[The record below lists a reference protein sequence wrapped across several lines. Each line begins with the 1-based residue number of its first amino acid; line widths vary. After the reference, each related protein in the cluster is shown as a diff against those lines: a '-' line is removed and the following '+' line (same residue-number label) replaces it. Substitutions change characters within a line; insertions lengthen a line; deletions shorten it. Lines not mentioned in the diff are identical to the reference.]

1 MIIFGYFINQY
12 NRVLGKETEMII
24 QTRIRILAVSIL
36 SFIVLCSILFGL
48 YIFQEHNFLLL
59 RISILLVLF
68 IAGFLLLL
76 FKSSWTIA
84 GHFFIICITIM
95 VWSNILLFKSGVNIV
110 TVQFTLLILS
120 GGYYI
125 LGAKW
130 GAVYSALN
138 ILPIIGFVI
147 IENYTQ
153 VAVASQQL
161 NINNNAFTITMTFN
175 FLLLFYI
182 HFTFFKAYQ
191 ESNLKEQQLKD
202 HLQKAAIAAQE
213 LAAAKINF
221 LSTMSHEL
229 RTPLNAVVGMTNI
242 LLMENPRQ
250 DQHENLDVLR
260 FSAENLMST
269 VNDIL
274 DFNKIDD
281 GKIKLEEH
289 LFRPA
294 ELLNNVYGAFKAQA
308 RDKQINFEYRID
320 PELKKMQVTG
330 DQMRLTQIL
339 FNLVGNAVKFTSSGY
354 VMLEANIVNR
364 IQDKVT
370 IGFKIQDTGIG
381 IPADRISMI
390 FDPFTQVLSRTNRQY
405 HGTGLGLTI
414 ASRLV
419 ELHGEKLNLH
429 SVEGKG
435 TTFDFKLQYPI
446 AAENIF
452 SDDIKGHGIV
462 PVNLSTLSV
471 LVVDD
476 EPVNVL
482 VLKKILLKWG
492 ILADVA
498 VNGYLAIEAVVK
510 NDYDVILMDINM
522 PVMDGFE
529 ASRKIRELEDSQKST
544 VPIIAVTASV
554 GAAIEQISG
563 YKYIDD
569 CILKPFKPEHLKEKL
584 EQILGSERN

>member
-1 MIIFGYFINQY
+1 MIIFDYFIKRY
-12 NRVLGKETEMII
+12 NRVIGKETEMIV

-36 SFIVLCSILFGL
+36 GLIGLCSILCGL
-48 YIFQEHNFLLL
+48 YLLQEHNFLLL
-59 RISILLVLF
+59 RISILLLLF
-68 IAGFLLLL
+68 ITGFLLLL
-76 FKSSWTIA
+76 FKSSWPIS

-95 VWSNILLFKSGVNIV
+95 IWSNVLLFKSGVNIV
-110 TVQFTLLILS
+110 TVQFTLLVLS

-130 GAVYSALN
+130 GAVYSILN

-147 IENYTQ
+147 IENYTGLT
-153 VAVASQQL
+153 VTSQQL
-161 NINNNAFTITMTFN
+161 SINNNAYTITMTFN

-182 HFTFFKAYQ
+182 HFSFFKAYQ
-191 ESNLKEQQLKD
+191 VSNQKEQELKD
-202 HLQKAAIAAQE
+202 HLRKAAIAAQE

-250 DQHENLDVLR
+250 DQDENLSILR

-289 LFRPA
+289 IFRPT

-308 RDKQINFEYRID
+308 RDKQINFENRID
-320 PELKKMQVTG
+320 PDLQTIEVNG

-339 FNLVGNAVKFTSSGY
+339 FNLVGNAVKFTSGGY
-354 VMLEANIVNR
+354 VIVETDIVAR
-364 IQDKVT
+364 DQEKIT
-370 IGFKIQDTGIG
+370 ISFKIQDTGIG
-381 IPADRISMI
+381 IPADRISII

-419 ELHGEKLNLH
+419 ELHGGKLNLH
-429 SVEGKG
+429 SIEGRG
-435 TTFDFKLQYPI
+435 TTFDFELQYPI
-446 AAENIF
+446 VTE
-452 SDDIKGHGIV
+452 GILTAGV
-462 PVNLSTLSV
+462 KEGNKVAVDLSKLSV

-476 EPVNVL
+476 EPINVI
-482 VLKKILLKWG
+482 VLKKILIKWG

-498 VNGYLAIEAVVK
+498 VNGSLAIEAVVK

-529 ASRKIRELEDSQKST
+529 ASRKIRELGDSHKST
-544 VPIIAVTASV
+544 IPIIAVTASV
-554 GAAIEQISG
+554 GAAIEQMSG
-563 YKYIDD
+563 YRYIDD

-584 EQILGSERN
+584 EQILGTARN

>member
-1 MIIFGYFINQY
+1 MI
-12 NRVLGKETEMII
+12 V
-24 QTRIRILAVSIL
+24 QTRIRILAVSLL
-36 SFIVLCSILFGL
+36 SLIGLCSILCGL
-48 YIFQEHNFLLL
+48 YLLQERNFLLI
-59 RISILLVLF
+59 RIIILLLLF
-68 IAGFLLLL
+68 ITGFLLLL

-95 VWSNILLFKSGVNIV
+95 IWSNVLLFKSGVNIV
-110 TVQFTLLILS
+110 TVQFTLLVLS

-130 GAVYSALN
+130 GAVYSILN
-138 ILPIIGFVI
+138 ILPIIGFVV
-147 IENYTQ
+147 IENYTEM
-153 VAVASQQL
+153 AVSSQQL
-161 NINNNAFTITMTFN
+161 SINNNAYTITMSFN

-182 HFTFFKAYQ
+182 HFSFFKAYQ

-202 HLQKAAIAAQE
+202 HLRKAAIAAQE

-250 DQHENLDVLR
+250 DQDENLNILR

-289 LFRPA
+289 IFQPA

-308 RDKQINFEYRID
+308 RDKEIKFEYKID
-320 PELKKMQVTG
+320 PDLEKMRVNG

-339 FNLVGNAVKFTSSGY
+339 FNLVGNAVKFTSRGY
-354 VMLEANIVNR
+354 VILEANIVAR
-364 IQDKVT
+364 DQEKVT
-370 IGFKIQDTGIG
+370 IGFKIRDTGIG
-381 IPADRISMI
+381 IPADRIAMI

-419 ELHGEKLNLH
+419 ELHGATLNLH
-429 SVEGKG
+429 SVESKG
-435 TTFDFKLQYPI
+435 TTFDFELEYTI
-446 AAENIF
+446 AAE
-452 SDDIKGHGIV
+452 DVHPAGVKGNGKLAIDM
-462 PVNLSTLSV
+462 STLNV

-476 EPVNVL
+476 EPINVL
-482 VLKKILLKWG
+482 VLKKILAKWG
-492 ILADVA
+492 VEADVA
-498 VNGYLAIEAVVK
+498 VNGVLAIEAVVK

-529 ASRKIRELEDSQKST
+529 ASRKIREIEDLRKST
-544 VPIIAVTASV
+544 IPIIAVTASV
-554 GAAIEQISG
+554 GAAIEQMSG
-563 YKYIDD
+563 YRYIDD

-584 EQILGSERN
+584 EQILGTVRN